1 MIGLVGL
8 VCCCLLLFG
17 CGKTFFVGFNF
28 QTEIPT
34 MSRHSPG
41 SGGSW
46 LTRFCNGSVVQP
58 QLLETSIQ
66 TLNKNLAMT
75 QTKTR
80 QLLVAM
86 GVRLEAVMQ
95 EETPMENLAPAMETP
110 VEAPAPVEETPM
122 AMEQAA
128 AVRQRDITQWCR
140 IIWKGKTTCGA

>member
-1 MIGLVGL
+1 
-8 VCCCLLLFG
+8 
-17 CGKTFFVGFNF
+17 
-28 QTEIPT
+28 

-58 QLLETSIQ
+58 QLLETSTR

-95 EETPMENLAPAMETP
+95 EGTPMENLAPAMET
-110 VEAPAPVEETPM
+110 PVEETPM

>member
-1 MIGLVGL
+1 
-8 VCCCLLLFG
+8 
-17 CGKTFFVGFNF
+17 
-28 QTEIPT
+28 

-41 SGGSW
+41 SGASW

-95 EETPMENLAPAMETP
+95 EETPMESLAPAMETP

-128 AVRQRDITQWCR
+128 AAVRQRDITQWCR